1 MPRFIS
7 SIVPPNAVERLLTP
21 RLLRGRG
28 YLVVPAVGVG
38 TGRLGNILLYASRE
52 RGTDVN
58 DQITNVMRAISTGF
72 EIAGV
77 TVILAGFALALWR
90 AGARI
95 SSGRMTEAY
104 EAVRATFG
112 RSVLLGLEI
121 LVAADLI
128 RTIAVEPTL
137 ANLAVLAA
145 LVAIRTFLSW
155 SLEVEIDGRWP
166 WQRGR

>member
-1 MPRFIS
+1 MW
-7 SIVPPNAVERLLTP
+7 
-21 RLLRGRG
+21 
-28 YLVVPAVGVG
+28 
-38 TGRLGNILLYASRE
+38 RLGNILLSASAE
-52 RGTDVN
+52 RATVVH

-77 TVILAGFALALWR
+77 AVIIAGFMLALWR
-90 AGARI
+90 AGTRML
-95 SSGRMTEAY
+95 SGRMTDAY
-104 EAVRATFG
+104 VAVRATFG

-166 WQRGR
+166 WQRER